1 MFGIKLMFIFLI
13 NEMDFPAEDCVSLPL
28 HGCAIKPVRAA
39 LLDTIPRE
47 ILLHIFSFIEK
58 EFVHNDGSLIYKQN
72 HGGWYYPLNELYK
85 TSHMFDWLREYEF
98 VYASFADYYWT
109 IKMVDINNKVI
120 GLIDIDED
128 RIMGYKI
135 GEYENT
141 YSSYRRD
148 GKTKRLR
155 VISGRLYYEP
165 KNCSRTSIEC
175 NSNCLHCH
183 RLNKIEQMILTAD
196 DIIGKIIREYF
207 TDIDIIIRP
216 KSSRLQNLKLK
227 FNASHLT

>member
-1 MFGIKLMFIFLI
+1 MM
-13 NEMDFPAEDCVSLPL
+13 N
-28 HGCAIKPVRAA
+28 
-39 LLDTIPRE
+39 TIPRE
-47 ILLHIFSFIEK
+47 ILLHIFSFIK
-58 EFVHNDGSLIYKQN
+58 KVFVHDDGSLTYKQN
-72 HGGWYYPLNELYK
+72 HEGWYYPLNELYK
-85 TSHMFDWLREYEF
+85 TSHVFEWLREYEF
-98 VYASFADYYWT
+98 VHTSFENYYWT
-109 IKMVDINNKVI
+109 IRVVDISNKVI
-120 GLIDIDED
+120 SLINIDGD

-155 VISGRLYYEP
+155 VISGCLCYEP

-175 NSNCLHCH
+175 NSNCLHCY
-183 RLNKIEQMILTAD
+183 RLNKIEQRILDAD
-196 DIIGKIIREYF
+196 NLISEIMRDEYF
-207 TDIDIIIRP
+207 TSIDVVIRP